1 MKVVIVVN
9 MEEEAYIY
17 YLVGQNL
24 KRLRKEKGL
33 TQEAFASQCTYA
45 LGFIMNIESKRYKQ
59 TFSLGT
65 VWHFSR
71 VLGVDIKEFFKP
83 LDEES

>member
-1 MKVVIVVN
+1 MVVIIFMNVDKK
-9 MEEEAYIY
+9 YIY

-33 TQEAFASQCTYA
+33 TQERLAALTTYS
-45 LGFIMNIESKRYKQ
+45 LGFIMNIESPKYHQ

-65 VWHFSR
+65 VWHFAN
-71 VLGVDIKEFFKP
+71 VLEVDIKEFFKP
-83 LDEES
+83 LD